1 MFIIFLLCFVILL
14 TEIKSLTIIANQ
26 SGDFNCLNTWSNN
39 IQTGNDSTVII
50 PSDISVYISNESH
63 LNMSIQSLKIYG
75 NLQIGSPY
83 SSNSIKSFKF
93 SYPINIMVFNG
104 GLLEELTS
112 NLTWFLL
119 SNSIITIYPNTSF
132 YSSQLTKIVSN
143 SNDSNQILSNNIQSP
158 FTVTVDRQGTI
169 ENYSCKL
176 TITFVP
182 YQSGNFGLNS
192 TWLGELASTLDRCS
206 PIYSGCVL
214 FIPAHGN
221 VTRHNQSTINAVYV
235 HIYGF
240 FEISPWET
248 YLFRYP
254 MKFLIYDGEKNSTI
268 SSYKFNK
275 ADIVGPYTISIDMNG
290 NIDDGSLFTST
301 MTTTTVTTALI
312 ASTISCYLCTDCE
325 DSFSPKNV
333 ATVTVPAN
341 QGYFSRMSESINLN
355 IKCTDFTYEN
365 RNHRY

>member
-1 MFIIFLLCFVILL
+1 MFIIFLLCFVVLL

-112 NLTWFLL
+112 NLSWFLL

-235 HIYGF
+235 HIYGI

-254 MKFLIYDGEKNSTI
+254 MKFLIYDG
-268 SSYKFNK
+268 
-275 ADIVGPYTISIDMNG
+275 
-290 NIDDGSLFTST
+290 GSLFTST

-341 QGYFSRMSESINLN
+341 QGYFCRKSSILTVVDRDVSQWCAQNNVNGNGLWCYQSNLCN
-355 IKCTDFTYEN
+355 YAKTTIPMIK
-365 RNHRY
+365 